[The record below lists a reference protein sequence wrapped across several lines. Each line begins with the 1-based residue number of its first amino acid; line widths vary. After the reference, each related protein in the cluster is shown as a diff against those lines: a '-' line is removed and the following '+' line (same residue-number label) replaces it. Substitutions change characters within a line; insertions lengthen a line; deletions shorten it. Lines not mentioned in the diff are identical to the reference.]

1 MRDCRAVVCA
11 TVFAGLLLLSSTAV
25 AQPVTVCVPSGNA
38 AERAELVSTL
48 TGLGFTVENV
58 DDPSTGTCTVA
69 VSFSGGMGSAGIA
82 WVDAGNGFVQMSDWG
97 PGFIPNTWA
106 SVPPDSTHTI
116 DVVDGSHPITAGMPP
131 SWIGYGFW
139 TYAGG
144 DYLGWATSGPN
155 LMRAGGYDAALS
167 TATSGSGR
175 LVYIGWTV
183 YGSQASADDVE
194 ILRRSILWANG
205 QALTA
210 VNIPTNS
217 RLGLALLAALIACAG
232 VFALR
237 RLI

>member
-1 MRDCRAVVCA
+1 MI
-11 TVFAGLLLLSSTAV
+11 SSTAV
-25 AQPVTVCVPSGNA
+25 AQPVTVCVPNGDA
-38 AERAELVSTL
+38 AERAELVATL
-48 TGLGFTVENV
+48 TGFGFTVETF
-58 DDPSTGTCTVA
+58 DDPSAGTCTVF
-69 VSFSGGMGSAGIA
+69 VSFPGGGGAAGLA
-82 WVDAGNGFVQMSDWG
+82 WVDAGNGLVQISDHGPDFIANSFV
-97 PGFIPNTWA
+97 
-106 SVPPDSTHTI
+106 SVAELSPQTI
-116 DVVDGSHPITAGMPP
+116 EVVDGSHPITSGMPA
-131 SWIGYGFW
+131 SWTGGGFW
-139 TYAGG
+139 AYGYLPS

-155 LMRAGGYDAALS
+155 LMRAGGYDVALT

-175 LVYIGWTV
+175 LVYIGWGV
-183 YGSQASADDVE
+183 YGSLATANDVE